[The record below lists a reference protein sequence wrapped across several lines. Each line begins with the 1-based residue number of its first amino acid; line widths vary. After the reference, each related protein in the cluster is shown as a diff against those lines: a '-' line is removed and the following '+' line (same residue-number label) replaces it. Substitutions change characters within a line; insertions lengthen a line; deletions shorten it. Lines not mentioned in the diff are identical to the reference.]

1 MNMSTRV
8 VVIAVTV
15 GSLAAPVAL
24 ATAMPAAASGKP
36 TNCTVVSTTYPG
48 IATRQKFT
56 AGDAGTA
63 VLRRDDVNDGLIVRK
78 VVANKGWTRSSELK
92 KAPKVSVEFQNKTT
106 RVELEAAQS
115 AQYYGPDVLVVEIKT
130 CQR

>member
-1 MNMSTRV
+1 MNMSTRA

-24 ATAMPAAASGKP
+24 ARAIPAAASGKP

-48 IATRQKFT
+48 ITTRQKFSV
-56 AGDAGTA
+56 GDAGTA
-63 VLRRDDVNDGLIVRK
+63 VVRRDDVNDGLIVRK
-78 VVANKGWTRSSELK
+78 VVAHKGWAKSSEFK
-92 KAPKVSVEFQNKTT
+92 TGPKVSVEFQNKTT
-106 RVELEAAQS
+106 KVELEAAQS